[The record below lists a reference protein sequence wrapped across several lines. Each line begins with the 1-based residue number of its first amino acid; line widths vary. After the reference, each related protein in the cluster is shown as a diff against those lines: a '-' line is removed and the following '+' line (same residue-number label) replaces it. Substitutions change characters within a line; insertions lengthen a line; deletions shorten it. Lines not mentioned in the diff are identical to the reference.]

1 MTLRKQTRPGS
12 WWRRAASSLLIAG
25 GATAQEPPTVAPP
38 TVALPAIALPGW
50 QAEPHEAA
58 RPALRASCEAIGRLP
73 ADAPLGGTSIAAD
86 WAEFCAAIATRRPL
100 RDILERLLVAQD
112 HGEGR
117 LTGYYEP
124 ELHGAPQPEAAFPTP
139 LHARPPTPVA
149 ASRAQIQ
156 DGALAGRGLELVW
169 VDPVDAFFLHIQG
182 SGRVIM
188 PDGRVLRL
196 GYAGANGHPYV
207 PIGRILI
214 QRGEIARE
222 AMSMQAIRAW
232 LAAARPEDA
241 RALLRAN
248 PSYIFFQELPLAPD
262 QGPIGTLGVPLTPR
276 HSIAVDRAHV
286 PLGAPVFILGETGL
300 PRLMVAQDTGG
311 AIRGRAR
318 GDAFWGWGDAA
329 GDAAG
334 PMNLPIRMFV
344 LVPPAAMRGS
354 PGTPLAQPNP

>member
-1 MTLRKQTRPGS
+1 MTWRSPTRPGS
-12 WWRRAASSLLIAG
+12 WWRRAACSLLVAG
-25 GATAQEPPTVAPP
+25 AAAAQELPPA
-38 TVALPAIALPGW
+38 ALPDW
-50 QAEPHEAA
+50 RAEPHESA
-58 RPALRASCEAIGRLP
+58 RPALRASCAAISALP
-73 ADAPLGGTSIAAD
+73 PDAPLGGTSVAAD
-86 WAEFCAAIATRRPL
+86 WAEFCAAIATPRPL
-100 RDILERLLVAQD
+100 RDIMERLLVVQD

-124 ELHGAPQPEAAFPTP
+124 ELRGAPAPTPALPTP
-139 LHARPPTPVA
+139 LHARPPTPIS

-156 DGALAGRGLELVW
+156 DGALAGRGLELAW

-182 SGRVIM
+182 SGRVVM

-214 QRGEIARE
+214 QRGAIARE

-232 LAAARPEDA
+232 LAAARPEEA

-248 PSYIFFQELPLAPD
+248 PSYIFFQELALAPD

-286 PLGAPVFILGETGL
+286 PLGAPVFVLGETGL

-329 GDAAG
+329 GEAAG
-334 PMNLPIRMFV
+334 PQNQPIRMFV
-344 LVPPAAMRGS
+344 LLPPAAIRAA
-354 PGTPLAQPNP
+354 PGTPLAGTGP